1 MNKNTENFSQEEF
14 VKNCYGLEKFDLE
27 KLDLEKLDFNKDSLS
42 LKVYAK
48 LPLEKCICSKCEG
61 KFIEVHDWQKRE
73 ARMPPFG
80 NFLDVTLYL
89 KKPRGHCG
97 NCLSVQPAKIFFYIP
112 SSHPWLVDLQ
122 SIVEG

>member
-1 MNKNTENFSQEEF
+1 MKQFVAGKFSGEDF
-14 VKNCYGLEKFDLE
+14 VKTCYGLDEFE
-27 KLDLEKLDFNKDSLS
+27 IEKLDFDQQKLT
-42 LKVYAK
+42 LKVFAK
-48 LPLEKCICSKCEG
+48 LPLKKAMCVKCEG
-61 KFIEVHDWQKRE
+61 TFTELHDWQERT

-97 NCLSVQPAKIFFYIP
+97 NCLKVMPGKIFFSIP
-112 SSHPWLVDLQ
+112 SFHPWLVDLQ

>member
-1 MNKNTENFSQEEF
+1 MKAFGEGKFSGEDF
-14 VKNCYGLEKFDLE
+14 VKTCYGLDEFE
-27 KLDLEKLDFNKDSLS
+27 IEKLDFDQQKLT
-42 LKVYAK
+42 LKVYVK
-48 LPLEKCICSKCEG
+48 LPLKKSMCVKCEG
-61 KFIEVHDWQKRE
+61 TFTEVHDWQERT

-97 NCLSVQPAKIFFYIP
+97 NCLKVTASKIFFSIP
-112 SSHPWLVDLQ
+112 SSHPWLVALQ

>member
-1 MNKNTENFSQEEF
+1 MKQISGESVKIEEF
-14 VKNCYGLEKFDLE
+14 VKTCYGLDEFDI
-27 KLDLEKLDFNKDSLS
+27 DKLDFNREHLT

-48 LPLEKCICSKCEG
+48 LPLNKCVCNKCG
-61 KFIEVHDWQKRE
+61 GIFIEVHDWQDRE

-97 NCLSVQPAKIFFYIP
+97 NCLSIQSAKIFFSIP

-122 SIVEG
+122 NTVRD